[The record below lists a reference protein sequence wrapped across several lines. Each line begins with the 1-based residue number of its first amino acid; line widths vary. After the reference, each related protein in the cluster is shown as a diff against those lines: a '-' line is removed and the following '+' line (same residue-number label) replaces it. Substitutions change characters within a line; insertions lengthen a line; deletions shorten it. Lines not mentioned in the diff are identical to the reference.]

1 MIKYSE
7 WIQGTSQYN
16 HGTKLNAD
24 KNKFKHTKTENKRR
38 YNVYDHTCCKVE
50 WSNTTRKLKFYDP
63 QVITTKLNQNVCAIR
78 CIFFFKLGWAV
89 FFHTHSHSQHVWE
102 GSDIKKLKRQI
113 ALMNKY
119 LSQNADHFSA
129 KLKRGKPFPSVHP
142 LPSIHVNMHVN
153 LVMHRSTWLSMPDP
167 HHGFWTEKRQTQA
180 QGNYTGNRRN
190 CGHSPCLHQAGLSAV
205 RSLPAVPE

>member
-7 WIQGTSQYN
+7 WIQGTSRYN
-16 HGTKLNAD
+16 HGTKLNPD
-24 KNKFKHTKTENKRR
+24 KNKFKHTKTENKRWSH
-38 YNVYDHTCCKVE
+38 VYDHTYCKVE

-63 QVITTKLNQNVCAIR
+63 QVITTKLNQNLCAIR
-78 CIFFFKLGWAV
+78 CIFFLRRVSSFLSHPFTQSACMSVIRHKKIEAPNCIDEQILVTKYGS
-89 FFHTHSHSQHVWE
+89 FFCQTERGQTFPQCWP
-102 GSDIKKLKRQI
+102 
-113 ALMNKY
+113 
-119 LSQNADHFSA
+119 SA
-129 KLKRGKPFPSVHP
+129 PIQVY
-142 LPSIHVNMHVN
+142 MHVN
-153 LVMHRSTWLSMPDP
+153 LVMHHSTWLSMPNP